1 MQVGP
6 YSFKEYHKKINISF
20 SPDGNLVDFNQMKYW
35 VFDPENSGGDLSD
48 EIWTLNMI
56 AVSAAE
62 STRWPDKWAE
72 DDYPF
77 MQYMLGES
85 ISQANETLYIK
96 TMVRN
101 LTFDGIDSPLLHMG
115 DIDGDLG
122 AAINNSI
129 PFDKFGWFYSVGEES
144 QGCFHELTIAL

>member
-6 YSFKEYHKKINISF
+6 YSFKEYHKKTNISF

-62 STRWPDKWAE
+62 STRCEKDRMIRLVFYTRRYQPLT
-72 DDYPF
+72 
-77 MQYMLGES
+77 MLEHGES
-85 ISQANETLYIK
+85 
-96 TMVRN
+96 VW
-101 LTFDGIDSPLLHMG
+101 
-115 DIDGDLG
+115 
-122 AAINNSI
+122 I
-129 PFDKFGWFYSVGEES
+129 PV
-144 QGCFHELTIAL
+144 